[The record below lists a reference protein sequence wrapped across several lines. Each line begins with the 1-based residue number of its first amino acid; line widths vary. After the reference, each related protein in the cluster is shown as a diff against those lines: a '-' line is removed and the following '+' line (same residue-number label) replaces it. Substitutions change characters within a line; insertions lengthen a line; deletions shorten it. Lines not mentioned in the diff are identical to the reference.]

1 MADDPGHEEEEQPTA
16 AETTGEPTEQPT
28 YTEPGP
34 GVPWRL
40 ALFLILAIVVVVFA
54 VQNTQ
59 AVELHFLGW
68 NWDLPL
74 VIIILMAVVVTII
87 LDQILTGLVT
97 RRRRRRRI
105 EKQEL
110 RRLRGES

>member
-1 MADDPGHEEEEQPTA
+1 MVDEPGHEEEDLTRADTPGESAEQPA
-16 AETTGEPTEQPT
+16 
-28 YTEPGP
+28 YTESGP

-40 ALFLILAIVVVVFA
+40 ALFLILAIVIVVFA

-105 EKQEL
+105 EREEL

>member
-1 MADDPGHEEEEQPTA
+1 MVDDPEHEEEDLTG
-16 AETTGEPTEQPT
+16 AETAGEPTEQPA
-28 YTEPGP
+28 YTETGP

-59 AVELHFLGW
+59 DVELHFLGW
-68 NWDLPL
+68 NWELPL

-105 EKQEL
+105 EREEL